1 MYINLNFDFVLL
13 DILLGLYSSI
23 LSIIF
28 WTAILAGTLI
38 IIRPSPIVSVLFLI
52 SLFLVISG
60 NLILVGVHFIGLS
73 YLLVYVGAI
82 SILFLFTL
90 MLINIRISELL
101 SNSGSSLSLGFVFA
115 LIFFL
120 MIPNESIDLD
130 VYFANTHMWDGV
142 LIKSPH
148 MFSLGNVMYT
158 IYWLWFGLVGLIL
171 LLAMF
176 GSIAVTVTV
185 KKDSGDE
192 PEKFPVNGSNS
203 EPQLVNLDGSVFKG
217 QKRSKKVIF
226 K

>member
-1 MYINLNFDFVLL
+1 MFVHLNFDLDFVLL

-28 WTAILAGTLI
+28 CTAILAGTLI

-52 SLFLVISG
+52 SLFLVISC

-101 SNSGSSLSLGFVFA
+101 SNSGSSLSLGFVFG

-130 VYFANTHMWDGV
+130 VYFANTLM
-142 LIKSPH
+142 
-148 MFSLGNVMYT
+148 
-158 IYWLWFGLVGLIL
+158 
-171 LLAMF
+171 
-176 GSIAVTVTV
+176 
-185 KKDSGDE
+185 
-192 PEKFPVNGSNS
+192 
-203 EPQLVNLDGSVFKG
+203 
-217 QKRSKKVIF
+217 
-226 K
+226 